1 MITPR
6 PARVLVV
13 LPSWVGDTTMATPA
27 LRALRQRLPRAVV
40 VALGRPGMDEL
51 LAGEWPQP
59 PGELLDDV
67 MIADSRSL
75 LGPAKAAAR
84 IRPQRADACLLLPNS
99 FSSAMTAR
107 LAGIPVRVGYDRDGR
122 GLLLT
127 HGLEAPRRSP
137 PAWATAGW
145 EPISAVEYYLRA
157 AHRLC
162 DVLAESGFIAN
173 GAAPVGAALM
183 HGTALELALTPAQD
197 RAAASILRAGGLDE
211 GEPFALVNPGGNN
224 PAKRWPVERFAA
236 VVHHLITA
244 HRLRVVL
251 NGSPAEAA
259 LVALIRDAVA
269 LNHPDDATRVA
280 CLPELGITLGSLK
293 GVVKRARLLITNDTG
308 PRHLAAAFGTPA
320 VSLFGPT
327 DPRWTSLPDAD
338 RGVGVPDAGTQRPRA
353 RERVIVADP
362 TLPLSE
368 VTDEH
373 PERCRMDRITAS
385 TVLKAVDEMLAPGA
399 SAGAGAGAGG
409 IGGVG

>member
-1 MITPR
+1 MSAPR
-6 PARVLVV
+6 PARVLVA

-51 LAGEWPQP
+51 LAGEWPHP

-99 FSSAMTAR
+99 FSAAMTAR

-137 PAWATAGW
+137 PAWASAGW

-157 AHRLC
+157 AHKLC
-162 DVLAESGFIAN
+162 DVLDQSGFIAA
-173 GAAPVGAALM
+173 GAPTAPSRPLM
-183 HGTALELALTPAQD
+183 HGTSLELALTPAQD
-197 RAAASILRAGGLDE
+197 HGAASILRAGGLDD

-259 LVALIRDAVA
+259 LVALIRDALA

-338 RGVGVPDAGTQRPRA
+338 PTPATPRHGPEGPRA

-362 TLPLSE
+362 TLPPSE
-368 VTDEH
+368 VADEH
-373 PERCRMDRITAS
+373 PERCRMDRIATA
-385 TVLKAVDEMLAPGA
+385 TVVEAVDQMLAPAARGLSGPSQA
-399 SAGAGAGAGG
+399 
-409 IGGVG
+409 